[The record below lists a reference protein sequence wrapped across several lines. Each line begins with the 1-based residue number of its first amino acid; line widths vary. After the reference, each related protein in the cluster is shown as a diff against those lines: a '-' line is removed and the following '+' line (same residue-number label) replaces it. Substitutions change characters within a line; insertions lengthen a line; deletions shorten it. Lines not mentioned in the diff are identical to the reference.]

1 MKKNKLTLALE
12 KFVAA
17 YRTHYSTIA
26 PQILSEMMETNSDDP
41 SFENLFVLLSQD
53 RKQVVETLQNSVAIN
68 KIFFEMKNDFV
79 EDMITNLRDI
89 NHLQEEEKRIEE
101 QHEREAAKSS
111 NKNKNIK
118 QMILDLGL
126 SPEQK
131 QILKTILDVK

>member
-26 PQILSEMMETNSDDP
+26 PQILSEMMDSSADDP
-41 SFENLFVLLSQD
+41 SFNDLFVLLSQD
-53 RKQVVETLQNSVAIN
+53 RKQVVETLQNSIAIN

-79 EDMITNLRDI
+79 EDMIKNLRDM
-89 NHLQEEEKRIEE
+89 NHLQEEEKRLEE
-101 QHEREAAKSS
+101 KIAKEAAQSS
-111 NKNKNIK
+111 EKNKKIK

-126 SPEQK
+126 YTKQK